1 MKKLLE
7 NFKKN
12 MDERFRGP
20 TDDPSFSDPGHDEP
34 EGYAEFADKVSDII
48 DAVTNGQEFK
58 LPNGQTL
65 SYNDFGDGD
74 GQYILDGD
82 VFANSFDEAEE
93 ELIDMLDMESL
104 NEQKIKD
111 LVKQKI
117 LENLGAGE
125 SNLAQQ
131 RLKGAAGAAQKKLE
145 NPAVDRAIGLATKR
159 LQKAPP
165 QQKVDF
171 LLKKIGYTA
180 SKTGLAEDSSLSGT
194 KKAPFAEAVPSPLVI
209 ASTCLWADSTYIPAT
224 PPGSDSD
231 YVKVYL

>member
-1 MKKLLE
+1 MKLLLE

-20 TDDPSFSDPGHDEP
+20 TDDPSFSDPGYNEP
-34 EGYAEFADKVSDII
+34 EGYAEFADKVSDIV

-93 ELIDMLDMESL
+93 GLIDMLDMESL
-104 NEQKIKD
+104 EENIKKI
-111 LVKQKI
+111 VKSKI
-117 LENLGAGE
+117 MENLGAG
-125 SNLAQQ
+125 STGLAQS

-145 NPAVDRAIGLATKR
+145 NPAVDRAIGMATKR
-159 LQKAPP
+159 LKVAPA

-171 LLKKIGYTA
+171 LVAMIKKLGVEPTELESMMSRLKT
-180 SKTGLAEDSSLSGT
+180 TV
-194 KKAPFAEAVPSPLVI
+194 KKA
-209 ASTCLWADSTYIPAT
+209 ADAGEEEQEI
-224 PPGSDSD
+224 
-231 YVKVYL
+231 